1 MMEKYYV
8 SGVKTDAK
16 GHCEICD
23 DDSANFYTLYERNES
38 GESQGIIDLNFREDA
53 DAAMKVYVERNALQQ
68 QVNALAAEGAMMR
81 QIIDSVTDL
90 DNEPQYHYE
99 GMGCGLEDRNITDRY
114 EAMRHGWDQAME
126 SVYGELIPCAD
137 QLDFSATDAAIRE
150 MMAQGVEKLAI
161 HLRANGNDASPCNL
175 IAIGAED
182 FAAQLRAGEVSK

>member
-1 MMEKYYV
+1 MEKYYV

-68 QVNALAAEGAMMR
+68 QVNALAAEG
-81 QIIDSVTDL
+81 V
-90 DNEPQYHYE
+90 NEFVEYS
-99 GMGCGLEDRNITDRY
+99 
-114 EAMRHGWDQAME
+114 WDKSARPGDE
-126 SVYGELIPCAD
+126 HHIAAARAD
-137 QLDFSATDAAIRE
+137 
-150 MMAQGVEKLAI
+150 K
-161 HLRANGNDASPCNL
+161 
-175 IAIGAED
+175 